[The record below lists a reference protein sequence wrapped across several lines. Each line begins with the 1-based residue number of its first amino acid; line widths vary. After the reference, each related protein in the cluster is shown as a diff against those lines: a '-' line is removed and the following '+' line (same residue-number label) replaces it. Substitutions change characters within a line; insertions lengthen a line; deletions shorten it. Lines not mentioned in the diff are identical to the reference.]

1 MQLHEI
7 EAVLESQESF
17 TSYVEEGGEQGMT
30 LGLIL
35 DITNQD
41 GASLTDEECLV
52 LIEQVITYWKGV
64 SNE

>member
-7 EAVLESQESF
+7 ETVLESKESF
-17 TSYVEEGGEQGMT
+17 FTYLEEGGEQGMT

-35 DITNQD
+35 DIVQQD
-41 GASLTDEECLV
+41 GASLTDGECLS
-52 LIEQVITYWKGV
+52 LIEQVITYWKGL

>member
-52 LIEQVITYWKGV
+52 LIEQVITYWKGLT
-64 SNE
+64 NE